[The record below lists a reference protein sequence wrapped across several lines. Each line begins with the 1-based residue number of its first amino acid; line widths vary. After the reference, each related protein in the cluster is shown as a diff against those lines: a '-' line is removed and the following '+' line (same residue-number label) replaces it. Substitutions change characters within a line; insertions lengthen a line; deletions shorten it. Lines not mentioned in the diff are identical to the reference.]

1 MKFWK
6 SNRFFDRIQHSSL
19 GVKLN
24 ALMTM
29 MMIAMSL
36 IIVLMLT
43 VLIRFTN
50 QYNLIVQ
57 NLVTASEFNFDF
69 KETLDYK
76 MYQFV
81 IGDGRNFDELDPL
94 SDIVMARSVVE
105 KLKQTTTRSDSLKRL
120 KNIESFLENL
130 ENRII
135 TIQNTSGYEINMTS
149 LDYDV
154 RILTEMIKEKVQ
166 EYIFYETNELAEIQ
180 KRTNHEIRITIVLL
194 VISSIFLLVLLW
206 IAAILITNSIT
217 RPIKI
222 LAENIRLVGRGDFTV
237 RSGESYDDEIQ
248 TLNDAFDAMVGQI
261 GSLLEDVKEEQTNL
275 RQTELKLLQA
285 QINPHFLYNTFD
297 TIIWLAEDHQD
308 RQVVE
313 MITSLSNFFRTTLS
327 RGEDVISLK
336 EEEVHVRSYLEI
348 QQARYRD
355 ILEYEIIIPDM
366 LSHCK
371 VPKLTLQP
379 LVENALYHGI
389 KKRRSMG
396 RITVQAEACDGHLCL
411 TVSDN
416 GVGIEAAVLA
426 ELNEAISD
434 GSRFGYGLTNVQERI
449 QLYYGEAYGLEI
461 RSEYD
466 VGTRVIVHLPLEIIH
481 QQV

>member
-1 MKFWK
+1 MDSWK
-6 SNRFFDRIQHSSL
+6 PRRFFERIQHSSL

-24 ALMTM
+24 ALMTV

-36 IIVLMLT
+36 IIIIMLA
-43 VLIRFTN
+43 VLIKYTN

-81 IGDGRNFDELDPL
+81 IGDGKNFDALDPL
-94 SDIVMARSVVE
+94 SDIVTARNVVE
-105 KLKQTTTRSDSLKRL
+105 KLKRTTTRSDSLKRL

-135 TIQNTSGYEINMTS
+135 IIHNTSGYETNMTS

-154 RILTEMIKEKVQ
+154 RILTELIKDKVQ
-166 EYIFYETNELAEIQ
+166 EYIFYETNELAVIQ
-180 KRTNHEIRITIVLL
+180 QRTNQEIWTTILLL
-194 VISSIFLLVLLW
+194 VIGSFFLLSLLW
-206 IAAILITNSIT
+206 FVSIQITNSIT
-217 RPIKI
+217 RPIKT

-237 RSGESYDDEIQ
+237 RSGASYDDEIQ
-248 TLNDAFDAMVGQI
+248 TLNDAFDGMVGQI

-275 RQTELKLLQA
+275 RRTELKLLQA

-308 RQVVE
+308 AQVVE

-327 RGEDVISLK
+327 RGEDFISLN
-336 EEEVHVRSYLEI
+336 EEEIHVRSYLEI
-348 QQARYRD
+348 QQSRYRD
-355 ILEYEIIIPDM
+355 ILEYEILIPET
-366 LSHCK
+366 LSLCR

-389 KKRRSMG
+389 KNKRGMG
-396 RITVQAEACDGHLCL
+396 CITVEAEARDAGLYL

-416 GVGIEAAVLA
+416 GIGMETAVLA
-426 ELNEAISD
+426 QLKEAISD

-449 QLYYGEAYGLEI
+449 QLYYGKKYGLDI
-461 RSEYD
+461 RSEYG
-466 VGTRVIVHLPLEIIH
+466 VGTRVVVYLPLEKI
-481 QQV
+481 QQ